1 MATTAGVKVVDQV
14 LQLRDQID
22 PKWVLGKGKLED
34 VVMRA
39 IDRDVNVL
47 IFDRELS
54 PTQASAIASQTDL
67 HVIDRTQL
75 ILDIFAQR
83 AETNDG
89 KLQVELAQLKYRLP
103 RLGQK
108 MTR

>member
-1 MATTAGVKVVDQV
+1 LVHVGTRQGPGASARAQVSLRELESLATTAGVKVVDRI
-14 LQLRDQID
+14 LQLRDHID
-22 PKWVLGKGKLED
+22 PKWVLGKGKLEE

-39 IDRDVNVL
+39 IDLDAEVL

-75 ILDIFAQR
+75 ILDIF
-83 AETNDG
+83 
-89 KLQVELAQLKYRLP
+89 
-103 RLGQK
+103 
-108 MTR
+108 